1 MLALE
6 SQVEEKDL
14 KLNNLEIINEMNKDQ
29 AILPKVVLTQIIH
42 YLTKDVSIFT
52 QDKEYL
58 KTHCAQF
65 DDEDSPGEI
74 YNEMWNSFVGFQSIL
89 ITLAMETQDMM
100 KTRASDF
107 EINKFIFAFSF
118 ALNPEDK
125 TQEHEIIKLGMHQ

>member
-52 QDKEYL
+52 QANVGWLVVWQFEYSQAN
-58 KTHCAQF
+58 C
-65 DDEDSPGEI
+65 
-74 YNEMWNSFVGFQSIL
+74 GFL
-89 ITLAMETQDMM
+89 
-100 KTRASDF
+100 
-107 EINKFIFAFSF
+107 
-118 ALNPEDK
+118 
-125 TQEHEIIKLGMHQ
+125 LG